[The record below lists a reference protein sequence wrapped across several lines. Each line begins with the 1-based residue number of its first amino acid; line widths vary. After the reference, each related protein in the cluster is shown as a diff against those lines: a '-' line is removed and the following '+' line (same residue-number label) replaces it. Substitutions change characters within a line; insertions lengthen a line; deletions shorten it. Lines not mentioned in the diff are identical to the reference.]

1 MNNLFSRIPNSLKNI
16 SFVLVVALGI
26 LLVGKTLLGKAL
38 FGTNIMMGSVPYSKE
53 IGMYDGSAGITY
65 NSADSTKSTSY
76 YEAPATTEYFGE
88 GSRKF
93 QTDTSLS
100 VVVKNV
106 RESLTNIE
114 NIIIGFG
121 GFTVSKS
128 VNTPEGLES
137 GYISVRVPNNKVQ
150 ETKNEI
156 EKLSIKVVSESTYG
170 SDITNEYVDIEER
183 LKTYETTKKIYQ
195 DLLLKTSD
203 FEQIMLAQDKII
215 QVQQS
220 IDMLKGQ
227 QKYLDG
233 VANTTAITIS
243 LSTDEYE
250 LAVTPEKSFRPDV
263 VAKNA
268 LRSLILNI
276 RNVAYISI
284 WVAVYGLVVV
294 PILAVIWLVWKKL
307 AKKAN
312 Q

>member
-1 MNNLFSRIPNSLKNI
+1 MNNLFSRIPNSLKNV
-16 SFVLVVALGI
+16 SFVLVLVLGI
-26 LLVGKTLLGKAL
+26 LFVGKTLIGKVL
-38 FGTNIMMGSVPYSKE
+38 FGTSMMMGSEPYSKE
-53 IGMYDGSAGITY
+53 IGMYDGAAGTTY
-65 NSADSTKSTSY
+65 NSADSVKSTSY
-76 YEAPATTEYFGE
+76 YSTPVATEYFGE

-106 RESLTNIE
+106 RDSLSSIESMIV
-114 NIIIGFG
+114 GFG

-128 VNTPEGLES
+128 VTTPEGLES
-137 GYISVRVPNNKVQ
+137 GYISVRIPNNKVQ
-150 ETKNEI
+150 EAKNEI
-156 EKLSIKVVSESTYG
+156 EKLALKVVSESTYG
-170 SDITNEYVDIEER
+170 NDITSEYVDIEER
-183 LKTYETTKKIYQ
+183 LKTYETTKRIYQ

-233 VANTTAITIS
+233 IANTTAITIS

-250 LAVTPEKSFRPDV
+250 LSITPEKSFRPDV

-276 RNVAYISI
+276 RNVAYMGI

-294 PILAVIWLVWKKL
+294 PILGISWLVWKKL
-307 AKKAN
+307 TTKK
-312 Q
+312 